1 MKPYEWM
8 VKYTPQT
15 EWIERRGILMW
26 LAEVFG
32 GIGGGL
38 YLVALY
44 FDSLWGMF
52 ISWLIIAVL
61 KGGAHLAYLGKPL
74 RFWRIILRPQT
85 SWLARGL
92 IFVILFTGFAAIQL
106 IFSYWL
112 PGTAGEIIFKVLAGI
127 MALAVAIY
135 TGFILNTIKAVPF
148 WNSALLPVLF
158 ILCGILG
165 GFGLSVVIALN
176 GGHVDITAAETGSR
190 WLLIINALIIVIYLW
205 RAANREV
212 TGKQSVMEQMR
223 GSVAPIFWAG
233 IVVLGIII
241 PVAIAFSS
249 YFAEETSAL
258 LLVAGV
264 ACEVIGGLT
273 LRYCILKA
281 GAYTPLVTVSS

>member
-1 MKPYEWM
+1 MI
-8 VKYTPQT
+8 KYTRQT
-15 EWIERRGILMW
+15 EWIDRRGMLLW
-26 LAEVFG
+26 LAFYFG
-32 GIGGGL
+32 GLGGGL
-38 YLVALY
+38 YLVSLY
-44 FDSLWGMF
+44 FNSLWGMF

-61 KGGAHLAYLGKPL
+61 KGGAHIAYLGKPL

-127 MALAVAIY
+127 MAFAVAIY

-148 WNSALLPVLF
+148 WNSTLLPVLF

-205 RAANREV
+205 RASNREA